1 MNEGYI
7 VERSGVTWDERFW
20 VDIPSVGVKG
30 FGGDARARI
39 FFTKEG
45 AEEAVEQIDK
55 EYGYYC
61 YVTKRSDLYPS
72 FL

>member
-7 VERSGVTWDERFW
+7 VERSGVTWNERFW

-30 FGGDARARI
+30 FGEDSRARI

-45 AEEAVEQIDK
+45 AEAAVKQIDK

-61 YVTKRSDLYPS
+61 YVTKRSDLYPAY
-72 FL
+72 